1 MNIQIITL
9 IVLLAALSIVPAS
22 AETLEIRGEVAE
34 LTTAQSAPISWDA
47 YNFDVFWCDI
57 DDNLISERLTIAAG
71 ALTGPNTDRTIDTN
85 CLSYQTIPVYQQYEL
100 YENEGLTVNGDMGY
114 YLEGFMGRRYVA
126 INGRADKLS
135 KHLVEF
141 EDDDKKTL
149 STGEA
154 WDLGGGFAL
163 TAGNIPGS
171 CGANELCDSCTLS
184 LSKNGVKL
192 DERIIY
198 LNTSDEQDRVYTY
211 ALNTGGEERVPVFS
225 CYVDAVFNGT
235 DNDVVQLMHVF
246 LIDSDVLEIET
257 GDAFGVMEVM
267 TASSSQILLR
277 NNEDAIDLDEGSTE
291 QIMGN
296 IHFKTADDDH
306 AIRFYPAV
314 AYSKPGT
321 YTIRGNVMDLMSSA
335 QSVDIVWDAANF
347 AGFWYGLDDGLKTEQ
362 LTVLAGTVNSV
373 AGDRTIDENTLI
385 YSTSPVY
392 HQHELNENEG
402 LVVDSKNPGGDAGY
416 YLEGFMGAKY
426 VAINN
431 RADKLCRLLVEF
443 EDYDTKTLSTGEAW
457 DLGGGFC
464 LIVQQINLNG
474 DEAWLS
480 LVKDGREL
488 GTGFVLTNA
497 TRQDRVYTCT
507 LNIGE
512 EKWIPVFSCYATA
525 IFRGT
530 DTNVVQI
537 KYVFLIDDDVM
548 EIETHDEYGI
558 MEVMVANATHVRLEN
573 ENPLDLDENRE
584 GIMCNMYFETAD
596 DPHAIRF
603 CPIAERTID
612 DEEPSP
618 PPKTILA
625 IDSDGDGVPDAWDDE
640 SKTPAGYWVNS
651 RGIGRMWGDMNGDHV
666 LTSADAL
673 LVLKAVAGAI
683 EL

>member
-1 MNIQIITL
+1 MNMNIQIITL
-9 IVLLAALSIVPAS
+9 IVLLAAMSIMPAS
-22 AETLEIRGEVAE
+22 AETLEIRGEVVE
-34 LTTAQSAPISWDA
+34 LTTAQAAPISWDA
-47 YNFDVFWCDI
+47 YNFDVFWCDL

-71 ALTGPNTDRTIDTN
+71 ALTGPNTDRTIGKN

-100 YENEGLTVNGDMGY
+100 YENKGLTVNGNTGY
-114 YLEGFMGRRYVA
+114 YIEGFMGEQYVA
-126 INGRADKLS
+126 INGRADKLC

-192 DERIIY
+192 DEQNIY
-198 LNTSDEQDRVYTY
+198 VNTTDDQDRVYTY
-211 ALNTGGEERVPVFS
+211 APNTGGEERVPVFS

-235 DNDVVQLMHVF
+235 DTDIVQLMHVF
-246 LIDSDVLEIET
+246 LIDSGVLEIDT

-277 NNEDAIDLDEGSTE
+277 NNEYAIDLDEGSTE

-296 IHFKTADDDH
+296 IHFKTSDDNR
-306 AIRFYPAV
+306 AIRFYPV
-314 AYSKPGT
+314 VGYSKSGT

-335 QSVDIVWDAANF
+335 QSADIVWDAANF
-347 AGFWYGLDDGLKTEQ
+347 TGFWYGLDDGLKTEQ
-362 LTVLAGTVNSV
+362 LTVLAGTINSV
-373 AGDRTIDENTLI
+373 AGDRTIDKNTLV

-392 HQHELNENEG
+392 HQYELNENEG

-416 YLEGFMGAKY
+416 YLEGFMGEKY

-464 LIVQQINLNG
+464 LIANQINLNG
-474 DEAWLS
+474 DEAWLL
-480 LVKDGREL
+480 LVKDGKEL
-488 GTGFVLTNA
+488 GNGFVSTNA

-530 DTNVVQI
+530 DTNAVQI
-537 KYVFLIDDDVM
+537 KYVFLIDDDVI
-548 EIETHDEYGI
+548 EIETQDQYGI

-573 ENPLDLDENRE
+573 EDPLD
-584 GIMCNMYFETAD
+584 
-596 DPHAIRF
+596 
-603 CPIAERTID
+603 
-612 DEEPSP
+612 
-618 PPKTILA
+618 
-625 IDSDGDGVPDAWDDE
+625 
-640 SKTPAGYWVNS
+640 
-651 RGIGRMWGDMNGDHV
+651 RGQGRYHV
-666 LTSADAL
+666 
-673 LVLKAVAGAI
+673 
-683 EL
+683 